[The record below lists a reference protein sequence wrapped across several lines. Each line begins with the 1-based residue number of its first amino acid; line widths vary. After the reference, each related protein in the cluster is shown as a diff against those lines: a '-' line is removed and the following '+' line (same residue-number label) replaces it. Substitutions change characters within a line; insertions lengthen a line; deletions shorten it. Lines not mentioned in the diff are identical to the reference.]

1 VGPTFTMN
9 YAPPRNS
16 QTRAAAPGWITDYK
30 YSWLMAAMIWIQIY
44 YMVVPE
50 NMTGSFNSGPGYYRI
65 FKVALLGFGVLLMLW
80 RSSLTWLMLRQLNPF
95 LLLYVVLSM
104 ASVAWSIEP
113 PTTIQR
119 CFNLVSF
126 LAVCISFG
134 LVSWVRTRFQDLMLP
149 VLTMLLLASLAFG
162 AINPDLAIEQGTT
175 ETLKGSWRGLTFQKN
190 AFGHL
195 SSFAL
200 VLWFHAFL
208 ARERK
213 LYLIAFGAGVSMLC
227 LLLSRSS
234 TSLLSAV
241 MACFFLTLLLR
252 VPQNLKRYMP
262 YVTGTFA
269 VFVVT
274 YALAV
279 LRVVPGL
286 EALLTPVS
294 LITGKDSTFSNRSVI
309 WQIINEH
316 IQLSPILGTGLGAY
330 WIGPYPW
337 SPSYVF
343 LSKMYFYPTQSHN
356 GYLETINDLGFIGL
370 AVLFGFLFVYVKQAL
385 KLLVID
391 RPQGALYLGL
401 FFLQAVANLSEAN
414 WFTATSFEF
423 VIMMISTGALAR
435 SLLEAKLHQVYG
447 RPQMQM
453 PERRQR
459 TRDGNGR
466 RWSEQLRSVI
476 RRRR

>member
-200 VLWFHAFL
+200 VLCFHTFL
-208 ARERK
+208 P
-213 LYLIAFGAGVSMLC
+213 
-227 LLLSRSS
+227 
-234 TSLLSAV
+234 
-241 MACFFLTLLLR
+241 R

>member
-1 VGPTFTMN
+1 MN
-9 YAPPRNS
+9 YAPFQHSYP
-16 QTRAAAPGWITDYK
+16 QQAGTPQWTPDYK
-30 YSWLMAAMIWIQIY
+30 YGWLMAAMVWVQVY

-50 NMTGSFNSGPGYYRI
+50 NISGGFNSGPGYYRI
-65 FKVALLGFGVLLMLW
+65 FKVGLLGVGMLLMLW
-80 RSSLTWLMLRQLNPF
+80 RSSLTWLLLRRMNPF
-95 LLLYVVLSM
+95 LLLYIVLSC

-126 LAVCISFG
+126 IAVCISFG

-149 VLTMLLLASLAFG
+149 ILTFLLIASLVLG
-162 AINPDLAIEQGTT
+162 AVSPDLAIEQGTT
-175 ETLKGSWRGLTFQKN
+175 ETLKGSWRGVTFQKN

-200 VLWFHAFL
+200 VLWFHALL
-208 ARERK
+208 AKERK
-213 LYLIAFGAGVSMLC
+213 LYLIAFGGGLSALC

-241 MACFFLTLLLR
+241 FACFFLVLLLR
-252 VPQNLKRYMP
+252 VPQNLRRYMP
-262 YVTGTFA
+262 FIIATFA
-269 VFVVT
+269 LIVVT

-286 EALLTPVS
+286 EALLTPIS

-316 IQLSPILGTGLGAY
+316 IQFHPILGTGLGAY
-330 WIGPYPW
+330 WIGPVPY
-337 SPSYVF
+337 SPSYIF

-356 GYLETINDLGFIGL
+356 GYLETINDLGFVGL
-370 AVLFGFLFVYVKQAL
+370 IVLFGYLFVYVKQAL
-385 KLLVID
+385 QLLKID
-391 RPQGALYLGL
+391 RAQGALYLGL
-401 FFLQAVANLSEAN
+401 FFLQAIANLSEAN

-435 SLLEAKLHQVYG
+435 SLLDYRLRQIYG
-447 RPQMQM
+447 EPGAMRTD
-453 PERRQR
+453 RRSR
-459 TRDGNGR
+459 SRSNTVPSGR
-466 RWSEQLRSVI
+466 RRMTSVI
-476 RRRR
+476 RRR